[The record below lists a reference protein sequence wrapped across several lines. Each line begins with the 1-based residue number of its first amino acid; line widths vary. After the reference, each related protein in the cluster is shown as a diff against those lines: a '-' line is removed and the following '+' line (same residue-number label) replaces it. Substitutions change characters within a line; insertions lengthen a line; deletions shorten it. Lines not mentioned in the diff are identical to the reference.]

1 MQKKIGSLVE
11 VEVHFLRLTMSNKK
25 DTKKNLVFKNRKAF
39 HDFTIM
45 DTLEAGI
52 MLEGS
57 EVKAIRDGR
66 INLKDSFVRIIKGEV
81 FILNMHISHLSTT
94 HTTYRPDERKD
105 RKLLLH
111 SKQIAKLYSKVTK
124 DGITLIA
131 TKLYFN
137 DKNMIKVEVA
147 TAQGKKLHDKRE
159 DMKAKTMQ
167 RETQQILKGI
177 K

>member
-1 MQKKIGSLVE
+1 
-11 VEVHFLRLTMSNKK
+11 MSNKK

-39 HDFTIM
+39 YDFTIM
-45 DTLEAGI
+45 ETLEAGI

-57 EVKAIRDGR
+57 EVKAIREGR

-94 HTTYRPDERKD
+94 HTTYRPDEKKD

-124 DGITLIA
+124 DGITLVA

-159 DMKAKTMQ
+159 DLKIKTMQ

>member
-1 MQKKIGSLVE
+1 
-11 VEVHFLRLTMSNKK
+11 MSNKK
-25 DTKKNLVFKNRKAF
+25 DTKKNLVFKNKKAF
-39 HDFTIM
+39 HDFTIL

-81 FILNMHISHLSTT
+81 FLLNVHISHLSTT

-111 SKQIAKLYSKVTK
+111 TKQIEKLYSKVTK

-137 DKNMIKVEVA
+137 DKNRIKVEVA
-147 TAQGKKLHDKRE
+147 TAQGKKLYDKRE
-159 DMKAKTMQ
+159 DMKVKTMQ
-167 RETQQILKGI
+167 RETQQLLKSV

>member
-1 MQKKIGSLVE
+1 
-11 VEVHFLRLTMSNKK
+11 MSNKK

-39 HDFTIM
+39 HDFTIL

-57 EVKAIRDGR
+57 EVKAIREGR

-111 SKQIAKLYSKVTK
+111 SKQIAKLYAKVTK

-137 DKNMIKVEVA
+137 DKNMIKVEIA

-159 DMKAKTMQ
+159 DLKIKTMQ

>member
-1 MQKKIGSLVE
+1 
-11 VEVHFLRLTMSNKK
+11 MSNKK
-25 DTKKNLVFKNRKAF
+25 DTKKNLVFKNKKAF
-39 HDFTIM
+39 HDFTIL

-81 FILNMHISHLSTT
+81 FLLNVHISHLSTT

-111 SKQIAKLYSKVTK
+111 TKQIEKLHSKVTK

-137 DKNMIKVEVA
+137 DKNRIKVEVA
-147 TAQGKKLHDKRE
+147 TAQGKKLYDKRE
-159 DMKAKTMQ
+159 DMKVKTMQ
-167 RETQQILKGI
+167 RETQQLLKSV

>member
-1 MQKKIGSLVE
+1 MA
-11 VEVHFLRLTMSNKK
+11 NNK

-45 DTLEAGI
+45 ETLEAGI

-57 EVKAIRDGR
+57 EVKAIREGR

-111 SKQIAKLYSKVTK
+111 SKQIAKLYAKVTK

-137 DKNMIKVEVA
+137 DKNMIKVEIA

-159 DMKAKTMQ
+159 DLKIKTMQ